1 MCVAHVC
8 SASVFGEHNCIKPR
22 DTRQYLYR
30 ISPSSWP
37 MPKKGK
43 DGKVR
48 GWCSAHGRTGVWGV
62 WGSVWGSVEG
72 SVWGSVGGC
81 GGKCGGSVGV
91 HVCMQPLVV
100 RPVFRCYSTVLFPWA
115 RSVLPGCLPME
126 RRDGYRRLSLHYQ
139 CVISSACSLACGVC
153 VMSACVIQ
161 CSQVDRTTTLLAKP
175 SVLPGVVALEKPFKI
190 TCTLKNLR
198 YSRCLSIKLHSLGAC
213 QDVD

>member
-1 MCVAHVC
+1 M
-8 SASVFGEHNCIKPR
+8 
-22 DTRQYLYR
+22 
-30 ISPSSWP
+30 W
-37 MPKKGK
+37 
-43 DGKVR
+43 R
-48 GWCSAHGRTGVWGV
+48 G
-62 WGSVWGSVEG
+62 
-72 SVWGSVGGC
+72 VWGSVGGC
-81 GGKCGGSVGV
+81 GGEVCGGKCGGSVEGCVGGVRCVWCVGGVWGSVGGVCGECGGVWEGVGGKCGGSVVCGGCEVCVVCGGSVWGSVGV
-91 HVCMQPLVV
+91 HVCMQPLAV
-100 RPVFRCYSTVLFPWA
+100 RPVFRCCSIVLFPWA

-126 RRDGYRRLSLHYQ
+126 RRDGYRHLSLHYQ

-213 QDVD
+213 QDVN